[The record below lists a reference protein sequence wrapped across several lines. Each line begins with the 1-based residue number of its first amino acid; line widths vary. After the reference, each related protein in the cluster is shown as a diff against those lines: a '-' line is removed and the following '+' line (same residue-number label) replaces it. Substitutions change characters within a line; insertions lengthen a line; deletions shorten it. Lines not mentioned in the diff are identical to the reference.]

1 MRKNGRSAVCFIW
14 LGIAIVV
21 IPFLLRMRQGQDTQM
36 YVKEFEEEEHEEK
49 TDKNTNRNTDK
60 KKDSLLLKEGFIGI
74 IEIPDLN
81 IKYPIFEG
89 TGNTQLNEGIGHM
102 TETAGLCGK
111 GNCVLAGHNG
121 SRRGVYF
128 TYLSN
133 IEAGT
138 RVKITNKKRVT
149 HEYMAQEMR
158 VVSPYDEWVT
168 EESEDEILTL
178 FTCASHGTRRFAV
191 KCIPVTEGGDADGQP
206 VQAGRECVLCRP
218 ERTE

>member
-1 MRKNGRSAVCFIW
+1 MNRNNKKAVCFIV
-14 LGIAIVV
+14 LGIAIAV
-21 IPFLLRMRQGQDTQM
+21 IPFLLRMRQEQDTQM
-36 YVKEFEEEEHEEK
+36 YVKKFEEEHEEK
-49 TDKNTNRNTDK
+49 TDK
-60 KKDSLLLKEGFIGI
+60 KKDSKEKFSLLSKEGVIGI
-74 IEIPDLN
+74 IEIPDLH

-102 TETAGLCGK
+102 TETAGLCGT

-128 TYLSN
+128 TYLCN

-138 RVKITNKKRVT
+138 RVKLTNKERVT
-149 HEYMAQEMR
+149 QEYMAQEMR

-168 EESEDEILTL
+168 EESEDAVLTL

-191 KCIPVTEGGDADGQP
+191 KCVPAGEGGDTDGQP
-206 VQAGRECVLCRP
+206 VQAGRD
-218 ERTE
+218 

>member
-1 MRKNGRSAVCFIW
+1 MNKNNKNTICFMV
-14 LGIAIVV
+14 LGIVIVI
-21 IPFLLRMRQGQDTQM
+21 IPFLLRMRREQDTQM

-49 TDKNTNRNTDK
+49 ADK
-60 KKDSLLLKEGFIGI
+60 KTGSLLSKEGVIGI

-102 TETAGLCGK
+102 TETAGLCVK

-128 TYLSN
+128 TYLCN
-133 IEAGT
+133 IETGT
-138 RVKITNKKRVT
+138 RVKITNKKMET

-178 FTCASHGTRRFAV
+178 FTCATHGIRRFAV
-191 KCIPVTEGGDADGQP
+191 KCVPVTGGGDTDGQP
-206 VQAGRECVLCRP
+206 LQAGQD
-218 ERTE
+218 

>member
-1 MRKNGRSAVCFIW
+1 MRKNGRSAVYFIL

-21 IPFLLRMRQGQDTQM
+21 IPFLLRMRREQDTQM

-49 TDKNTNRNTDK
+49 ADK
-60 KKDSLLLKEGFIGI
+60 KKDSKEKFSKEKVSLLSKEGVIGI

-138 RVKITNKKRVT
+138 RVKLTNKKRET

-158 VVSPYDEWVT
+158 VVSPICTNLLVKNRELCHNKIQGVIYYGHKYRRINKT
-168 EESEDEILTL
+168 
-178 FTCASHGTRRFAV
+178 FTRR
-191 KCIPVTEGGDADGQP
+191 IP
-206 VQAGRECVLCRP
+206 AGML
-218 ERTE
+218 

>member
-1 MRKNGRSAVCFIW
+1 MKKNRKSAMMIIL

-21 IPFLLRMRQGQDTQM
+21 IPFLLRIRQEQDTQM
-36 YVKEFEEEEHEEK
+36 FVKKFKEEEHEEK
-49 TDKNTNRNTDK
+49 SDK
-60 KKDSLLLKEGFIGI
+60 KKDSLLSGEGVIGI
-74 IEIPDLN
+74 IEISDLN

-89 TGNTQLNEGIGHM
+89 TGNAQLNEGIGHM

-138 RVKITNKKRVT
+138 RVTLTNKERLT
-149 HEYMAQEMR
+149 HEYVAQEMR
-158 VVSPYDEWVT
+158 VVSPYDEWVA

-191 KCIPVTEGGDADGQP
+191 KCVLTEEGGGADGQP
-206 VQAGRECVLCRP
+206 VQARRD
-218 ERTE
+218 

>member
-1 MRKNGRSAVCFIW
+1 MTEQEICGLFRDCSLYLFE
-14 LGIAIVV
+14 
-21 IPFLLRMRQGQDTQM
+21 GQDSYGGRNPILNLLHREYKTET
-36 YVKEFEEEEHEEK
+36 KRRPEF
-49 TDKNTNRNTDK
+49 DV
-60 KKDSLLLKEGFIGI
+60 LF
-74 IEIPDLN
+74 EIPDLN

-128 TYLSN
+128 TYLCN
-133 IEAGT
+133 IEAVT
-138 RVKITNKKRVT
+138 RVKLTNKKRET

-168 EESEDEILTL
+168 EESDDEILTL
-178 FTCASHGTRRFAV
+178 FTCASHGARRFAV
-191 KCIPVTEGGDADGQP
+191 KCVPVSKRGDADGQP
-206 VQAGRECVLCRP
+206 VQTGRN
-218 ERTE
+218 

>member
-1 MRKNGRSAVCFIW
+1 MRKNGRSAVYFIL

-21 IPFLLRMRQGQDTQM
+21 IPFLLRMRREQDTQM

-49 TDKNTNRNTDK
+49 ADK
-60 KKDSLLLKEGFIGI
+60 KKDSKEKFSKEKVSLLSKEGVIGI
-74 IEIPDLN
+74 IEILDLN

-138 RVKITNKKRVT
+138 RVKLTNKKRET

-168 EESEDEILTL
+168 EESDDEILTL
-178 FTCASHGTRRFAV
+178 FTCASHGTRRFVA
-191 KCIPVTEGGDADGQP
+191 KCVSVTEGGDADGQP
-206 VQAGRECVLCRP
+206 VQAGRD
-218 ERTE
+218 

>member
-1 MRKNGRSAVCFIW
+1 MRKNGRNAVCFIL
-14 LGIAIVV
+14 LGIVIVV
-21 IPFLLRMRQGQDTQM
+21 IPFLLRMRWEQDTQM

-49 TDKNTNRNTDK
+49 TDK
-60 KKDSLLLKEGFIGI
+60 KKDSKEKSSLLSKEDVIGI

-128 TYLSN
+128 TYLGN

-138 RVKITNKKRVT
+138 RVKITNKKRET

-178 FTCASHGTRRFAV
+178 FTCASHGTRRFVV
-191 KCIPVTEGGDADGQP
+191 KCVPVMEGGDADGQP
-206 VQAGRECVLCRP
+206 VQAGFGAGMRFQP
-218 ERTE
+218 

>member
-1 MRKNGRSAVCFIW
+1 MRKNRKSTAGIIL

-21 IPFLLRMRQGQDTQM
+21 IPFLLRMRQEQDTQM
-36 YVKEFEEEEHEEK
+36 YVKEFEEGEHEEK
-49 TDKNTNRNTDK
+49 ADK
-60 KKDSLLLKEGFIGI
+60 KKDSLLSKEEVIGI

-102 TETAGLCGK
+102 TETAGLCSK

-149 HEYMAQEMR
+149 HEYMTQEMR

-168 EESEDEILTL
+168 EESENEVLTL

-191 KCIPVTEGGDADGQP
+191 KCVPVTEGGDIDGQP
-206 VQAGRECVLCRP
+206 VQAGRD
-218 ERTE
+218 

>member
-1 MRKNGRSAVCFIW
+1 MNRKNKKAVCLIV
-14 LGIAIVV
+14 LGIAIAG
-21 IPFLLRMRQGQDTQM
+21 IPFLLRMRQEQDTQM
-36 YVKEFEEEEHEEK
+36 YIKEFEEDEQK
-49 TDKNTNRNTDK
+49 QKKDK
-60 KKDSLLLKEGFIGI
+60 KKESLLSKEGVIGI

-128 TYLSN
+128 TYLCN

-138 RVKITNKKRVT
+138 RVKLTNKKRVT

-158 VVSPYDEWVT
+158 VVSPYEEWVT
-168 EESEDEILTL
+168 EKSEDEVLTL

-191 KCIPVTEGGDADGQP
+191 KCVPVTEGGDADGQP
-206 VQAGRECVLCRP
+206 VQAGRD
-218 ERTE
+218 

>member
-1 MRKNGRSAVCFIW
+1 MRKNGRSAVCFIL

-21 IPFLLRMRQGQDTQM
+21 IPFLLRMRQEQDTQM
-36 YVKEFEEEEHEEK
+36 YVRKFEEEEYEEK
-49 TDKNTNRNTDK
+49 TDK
-60 KKDSLLLKEGFIGI
+60 KKDSLLSKEGVIGI

-138 RVKITNKKRVT
+138 RVKITNKKRKT

-158 VVSPYDEWVT
+158 VVSPYDQWVT
-168 EESEDEILTL
+168 EESDDEILTL
-178 FTCASHGTRRFAV
+178 FTCASRGTRRFVA
-191 KCIPVTEGGDADGQP
+191 KCIPVTRG
-206 VQAGRECVLCRP
+206 
-218 ERTE
+218 

>member
-1 MRKNGRSAVCFIW
+1 MNRKNKKAVCLIV
-14 LGIAIVV
+14 LGIAVAG
-21 IPFLLRMRQGQDTQM
+21 IPFLLRMRHEQDTQM
-36 YVKEFEEEEHEEK
+36 YVKEFEEEK
-49 TDKNTNRNTDK
+49 KDK
-60 KKDSLLLKEGFIGI
+60 KKDSKEKFSLLSKDDIIGI
-74 IEIPDLN
+74 IEIPNLH

-102 TETAGLCGK
+102 TETAKLCGK

-128 TYLSN
+128 TYLCN

-138 RVKITNKKRVT
+138 RVRITNKKRVT

-158 VVSPYDEWVT
+158 VVSPYEEWVT
-168 EESEDEILTL
+168 EKSEDEVLTL

-191 KCIPVTEGGDADGQP
+191 KCVPVTEGGDADGQP
-206 VQAGRECVLCRP
+206 VQAGRD
-218 ERTE
+218 

>member
-1 MRKNGRSAVCFIW
+1 MNRKNKKAVCLIV
-14 LGIAIVV
+14 LGIAVAG
-21 IPFLLRMRQGQDTQM
+21 IPFLLRMRQEQDTQM
-36 YVKEFEEEEHEEK
+36 YVKEFEEEK
-49 TDKNTNRNTDK
+49 KDK
-60 KKDSLLLKEGFIGI
+60 KKDSKEKFSLLSKDDIIGI
-74 IEIPDLN
+74 IEIPNLH

-102 TETAGLCGK
+102 TETAKLCGK

-128 TYLSN
+128 TYLCN

-149 HEYMAQEMR
+149 HEYEAQEMR
-158 VVSPYDEWVT
+158 VVSPYEEWVT

-178 FTCASHGTRRFAV
+178 FTCASHGTRRFVV
-191 KCIPVTEGGDADGQP
+191 KCVPVTGGGDAEEQLL
-206 VQAGRECVLCRP
+206 QAGRD
-218 ERTE
+218 

>member
-1 MRKNGRSAVCFIW
+1 MRKNRKSAAGIIL

-21 IPFLLRMRQGQDTQM
+21 IPFLLRMRQEQDTQM
-36 YVKEFEEEEHEEK
+36 YVKEFEEEEHEE
-49 TDKNTNRNTDK
+49 RADK
-60 KKDSLLLKEGFIGI
+60 KKDSKEKFFLLSKEGVIGI

-128 TYLSN
+128 TYLGN

-138 RVKITNKKRVT
+138 MVKITNKKRET
-149 HEYMAQEMR
+149 HEYKVQEMR

-178 FTCASHGTRRFAV
+178 FTCANHGTRRFAL
-191 KCIPVTEGGDADGQP
+191 KCVPVTRGGDTDGQP
-206 VQAGRECVLCRP
+206 VQAGQD
-218 ERTE
+218 

>member
-1 MRKNGRSAVCFIW
+1 MRKNRKSAAGIIL

-21 IPFLLRMRQGQDTQM
+21 IPFLLRMRQEQDTQM

-49 TDKNTNRNTDK
+49 ADK
-60 KKDSLLLKEGFIGI
+60 KKDSLLSNEEVIGI

-102 TETAGLCGK
+102 TETVGLCSK

-149 HEYMAQEMR
+149 HEYMTQEMR

-168 EESEDEILTL
+168 EESENEILTL

-191 KCIPVTEGGDADGQP
+191 KCVPVTGGGDTDGQP
-206 VQAGRECVLCRP
+206 VQAGRD
-218 ERTE
+218 

>member
-1 MRKNGRSAVCFIW
+1 MRKNRKSAAGIIL

-21 IPFLLRMRQGQDTQM
+21 IPFLLRMHQEQDAQM
-36 YVKEFEEEEHEEK
+36 YIKEFEEEEHEEK
-49 TDKNTNRNTDK
+49 TDKK
-60 KKDSLLLKEGFIGI
+60 KNSKEKFSLLSKEGVIGI

-102 TETAGLCGK
+102 AETAGLCGK

-191 KCIPVTEGGDADGQP
+191 KCVPVTGGGDTDGQP
-206 VQAGRECVLCRP
+206 VQAGRD
-218 ERTE
+218 

>member
-1 MRKNGRSAVCFIW
+1 MKRNNKKAVCFIV
-14 LGIAIVV
+14 LGIAIAV
-21 IPFLLRMRQGQDTQM
+21 IPFLLRMRQEQDTQM
-36 YVKEFEEEEHEEK
+36 YIKEFEEEEHEEK
-49 TDKNTNRNTDK
+49 TDKK
-60 KKDSLLLKEGFIGI
+60 KESLLSKEGVIGI

-81 IKYPIFEG
+81 MKYPIFEG

-102 TETAGLCGK
+102 TETAGLCGT

-128 TYLSN
+128 TYLCN

-138 RVKITNKKRVT
+138 RVKLTNKERVT
-149 HEYMAQEMR
+149 HEYTVQEMR

-168 EESEDEILTL
+168 EESEDEVLTL

-191 KCIPVTEGGDADGQP
+191 KCVPAGEGGDADGQP
-206 VQAGRECVLCRP
+206 VQTGRN
-218 ERTE
+218 

>member
-1 MRKNGRSAVCFIW
+1 MNRKNKKAACLIV
-14 LGIAIVV
+14 LGIAIAV
-21 IPFLLRMRQGQDTQM
+21 IPVLLRMRQEQDTQM
-36 YVKEFEEEEHEEK
+36 YVKEFEEDDEEK
-49 TDKNTNRNTDK
+49 EDK
-60 KKDSLLLKEGFIGI
+60 KKDSLLSKDGVIGI

-128 TYLSN
+128 TYLCN

-138 RVKITNKKRVT
+138 RVKLTNKKRVT
-149 HEYMAQEMR
+149 HEYEACEMR
-158 VVSPYDEWVT
+158 VVSPYDGWVT
-168 EESEDEILTL
+168 EESEDEVLTL

-191 KCIPVTEGGDADGQP
+191 KYVPVTGGG
-206 VQAGRECVLCRP
+206 
-218 ERTE
+218 

>member
-1 MRKNGRSAVCFIW
+1 MRKKGRSAVCFIL

-21 IPFLLRMRQGQDTQM
+21 IPFLLRMRREQDTQM
-36 YVKEFEEEEHEEK
+36 YIKEFEEEEHEEK
-49 TDKNTNRNTDK
+49 TDK
-60 KKDSLLLKEGFIGI
+60 KKDSKEKFSLLSKEGVIGI

-89 TGNTQLNEGIGHM
+89 TGNAQLNEGIGHM
-102 TETAGLCGK
+102 TETAGLCGT

-121 SRRGVYF
+121 SRQGVYF
-128 TYLSN
+128 TYLCN

-138 RVKITNKKRVT
+138 GVKLTNKERVT
-149 HEYMAQEMR
+149 HEYTAQEVR

-168 EESEDEILTL
+168 EESENEVLTL

-191 KCIPVTEGGDADGQP
+191 KCVPAGKGGDADRQS
-206 VQAGRECVLCRP
+206 VQAGRD
-218 ERTE
+218 

>member
-1 MRKNGRSAVCFIW
+1 MRKNRKSTAGIIL

-21 IPFLLRMRQGQDTQM
+21 IPFLLRMRQEQDTQM
-36 YVKEFEEEEHEEK
+36 YVKEFEEEEHEE
-49 TDKNTNRNTDK
+49 RADK
-60 KKDSLLLKEGFIGI
+60 KKDSKEKFSLLSKEGVIGI

-128 TYLSN
+128 TYLCN
-133 IEAGT
+133 IEAVT
-138 RVKITNKKRVT
+138 RVKLTNKKRET

-168 EESEDEILTL
+168 EESDDEILTL
-178 FTCASHGTRRFAV
+178 FTCASHGARRFAV
-191 KCIPVTEGGDADGQP
+191 KCVPVSKRGDADGQP
-206 VQAGRECVLCRP
+206 VQTGRN
-218 ERTE
+218 

>member
-1 MRKNGRSAVCFIW
+1 MRKNGRSAICFIL

-21 IPFLLRMRQGQDTQM
+21 IPFLLRMRREQDTKM
-36 YVKEFEEEEHEEK
+36 YVNEFEEEEHEEK
-49 TDKNTNRNTDK
+49 ADK
-60 KKDSLLLKEGFIGI
+60 KKDSKEKFSKEKVSLLSKEGVIGI

-138 RVKITNKKRVT
+138 RVKLTNKKRET

-168 EESEDEILTL
+168 EESDDEILTL
-178 FTCASHGTRRFAV
+178 FTCASHGTRRFVA
-191 KCIPVTEGGDADGQP
+191 KCVPVTEGGDADGQP
-206 VQAGRECVLCRP
+206 VQAGRD
-218 ERTE
+218 

>member
-1 MRKNGRSAVCFIW
+1 MNRNNKKAVCFIV

-21 IPFLLRMRQGQDTQM
+21 IPFLLRMRQEQDTQM
-36 YVKEFEEEEHEEK
+36 YVKEFEEEHEEK
-49 TDKNTNRNTDK
+49 TDK
-60 KKDSLLLKEGFIGI
+60 KKDSKEKFSLLSKEGVIGI
-74 IEIPDLN
+74 IEIPDLH

-102 TETAGLCGK
+102 TETAGLCGT

-128 TYLSN
+128 TYLCN

-138 RVKITNKKRVT
+138 RVKLTNKERVT
-149 HEYMAQEMR
+149 HEYEAQEMR

-168 EESEDEILTL
+168 EESEDEVLTL

-191 KCIPVTEGGDADGQP
+191 KCVPAGEGGDTDGQP
-206 VQAGRECVLCRP
+206 VQTGRD
-218 ERTE
+218 

>member
-1 MRKNGRSAVCFIW
+1 MRKNGRSAVCFIL

-21 IPFLLRMRQGQDTQM
+21 IPFLLRMRQEQDTQM

-49 TDKNTNRNTDK
+49 TDK
-60 KKDSLLLKEGFIGI
+60 KKDSKEKFSLLSKEDVIGI

-128 TYLSN
+128 TYLGN

-138 RVKITNKKRVT
+138 RVKLTNKKRIT

-178 FTCASHGTRRFAV
+178 FTCASHGTRRFVA
-191 KCIPVTEGGDADGQP
+191 KCVPVTEGGDTDGQL
-206 VQAGRECVLCRP
+206 VQAGRD
-218 ERTE
+218 